1 MTLRRRGED
10 GGIQE
15 GPKAPQEMTFSN
27 STTPDKTSKQ
37 SSLLSNLLDLSYLVT
52 AYVFKPIAFVRIYFA
67 KMWPFSASFNP
78 ATAVPSLA
86 GKVVIVTGGN
96 IGLGKETILQLAKHN
111 PQRIY
116 MASRSE
122 SKALAAIK
130 EIKSSLP
137 KDAHTTIE
145 YLQLDLSD
153 LKSVK
158 AAAQTFSSS
167 NTRLDLLILNA
178 GIMATPPSR
187 SSTGHDLQLAT
198 NHLGHFLLTKLLL
211 PTLQKTASEPN
222 ADVRVISLSS
232 EAFNMSPALPVIMSP
247 DLASKGPW
255 ARYGASKAANI
266 LFAAEFAR
274 RYPAIKAVSVH
285 PGLIKTQLYEPS
297 GSTSN
302 FIVRNAI
309 NWIGPLMFVDVPR
322 GAQNQLWAA
331 AGSKRGDLKDGAYYT
346 PVGKLQSNKWAGD
359 AAGGKTFWEWT
370 EGELAKAGY

>member
-1 MTLRRRGED
+1 
-10 GGIQE
+10 
-15 GPKAPQEMTFSN
+15 
-27 STTPDKTSKQ
+27 
-37 SSLLSNLLDLSYLVT
+37 
-52 AYVFKPIAFVRIYFA
+52 
-67 KMWPFSASFNP
+67 MWPFSTSFNP
-78 ATAVPSLA
+78 ATAIPSLA

-96 IGLGKETILQLAKHN
+96 VGLGKETIIQLAKHN

-130 EIKSSLP
+130 DIKSNLP
-137 KDAHTTIE
+137 KEALLTTIE
-145 YLQLDLSD
+145 FLPLDLSS
-153 LKSVK
+153 LQSVK
-158 AAAQTFSSS
+158 EAAETFSSS

-211 PTLQKTASEPN
+211 PTLQKTATEPN
-222 ADVRVISLSS
+222 SDVRVISLSS
-232 EAFNMSPALPVIMSP
+232 EAFNMSPPLPLIMSP
-247 DLASKGPW
+247 ELASKGPW

-274 RYPAIKAVSVH
+274 RYPAIKTVSVH

-331 AGSKRGDLKDGAYYT
+331 AGIARGELKDGAYYT
-346 PVGKLQSNKWAGD
+346 PVGKLQNNKWAGD
-359 AAGGKTFWEWT
+359 EAGGKKFWEWT
-370 EGELAKAGY
+370 QGELAKAGY